1 MKFGITHRL
10 FLAILAA
17 ALLSLLSMSLIIQWS
32 INRGFHRFVNDL
44 EQNGLTRLAV
54 VIEEKYSEKG
64 SWDFL
69 RNDPGEWG
77 RILAAALPD
86 ETLGPPGGE
95 VSPPP
100 PDRPP
105 DRGPSPDAGPPPPH
119 PPGGIHMRFFLLDE
133 AKRPLVASAEI
144 NDHCQLKEIRHHNR
158 IVGYLGL
165 LPRREFSD
173 ERQLRFLK
181 EQRSALALAA
191 VSLLLVAGG
200 LSLPLANRL
209 VRPIRTLTEATGRLA
224 SGEFAVRV
232 PVTSADEL
240 GQLARDFN
248 SLALTLENNEQA
260 RRQWVADISHELR
273 TPLAVLRGEIE
284 ALQDGIRK
292 ATPEAV
298 TSLHGEVLRL
308 SRLVDDLYQ
317 LSMSDIGAV
326 TYRKEE
332 LDLSEVLGEALDL
345 FRPEFARKSIAL
357 RAELPSGR
365 EFPLFADRQRLRQ
378 LFTNLLENSL
388 KYTDGGGAL
397 EVELERRDGHA
408 LVHFRDSQ
416 PGVAKGELER
426 LFERLY
432 RVEGSR
438 SRISG
443 GAGLGLAICR
453 NIVMAHE
460 GGIEAFPSPLGGVW
474 IRVDLPLTEN
484 IS

>member
-1 MKFGITHRL
+1 
-10 FLAILAA
+10 
-17 ALLSLLSMSLIIQWS
+17 
-32 INRGFHRFVNDL
+32 
-44 EQNGLTRLAV
+44 
-54 VIEEKYSEKG
+54 
-64 SWDFL
+64 
-69 RNDPGEWG
+69 
-77 RILAAALPD
+77 
-86 ETLGPPGGE
+86 
-95 VSPPP
+95 
-100 PDRPP
+100 
-105 DRGPSPDAGPPPPH
+105 
-119 PPGGIHMRFFLLDE
+119 MRFFLLDE